1 MAITPQPLISIVIPV
16 YNGAEHFV
24 ECIESILAQTYQNWD
39 CTIIN
44 NCSTDPT
51 AEIARRYIAKDSR
64 IRLQENEK
72 FLRVI
77 PNHNVALRQISCASK
92 YCKMVFADDW
102 LFPRCLEEMV
112 SLAEEYPSA
121 GIVGAYGLQGHEVM
135 WVGLPYPSGLVS
147 GREVCRRLFL
157 EGLYVFG
164 TPNSLL
170 YRSDLVRSQDPF
182 YNESNLHADM
192 ESCVVLLKNCDFGF
206 VHQILTFKRVR
217 PGSIGKFTEEI
228 NTIIAGRLHD
238 LVVHGPDFLTQREF
252 EVSLSRSV
260 SEYYNFLAVSL
271 MRGRRDTK
279 FWDYHKRKLTEAGA
293 GFSRV
298 RLAGATFARLLRA
311 VLNPNETMDKLEKGK
326 SRENVDNY
334 LPIQDSKP
342 KIVPRQGDVTR

>member
-1 MAITPQPLISIVIPV
+1 MNLKSQPLVSIVVPV

-24 ECIESILAQTYQNWD
+24 ESIESILAQTYQNWD

-44 NCSTDPT
+44 NCSTDAT
-51 AEIARRYIAKDSR
+51 AEIASRYAAKDSR
-64 IRLQENEK
+64 IRVQENEK

-77 PNHNVALRQISCASK
+77 PNHNVALRQISSASK

-102 LFPRCLEEMV
+102 LFPRCIEEMV

-121 GIVGAYGLQGHEVM
+121 GIVGAYGLQGHEVV
-135 WVGLPYPSGLVS
+135 WAGLPYPSRLVS

-170 YRSDLVRSQDPF
+170 YRADLVRSHDPF

-192 ESCVVLLKNCDFGF
+192 ESCVVLLKDCDFGF
-206 VHQILTFKRVR
+206 VHQILAFKRVR
-217 PGSIGKFTEEI
+217 PGSVGKFTEEI

-238 LVVHGPDFLTQREF
+238 LVVHGPDFLTRQEF
-252 EVSLSRSV
+252 EVSLSRAV

-271 MRGRRDTK
+271 MRGRRDKK

-298 RLAGATFARLLRA
+298 RLLRATLARLLRA
-311 VLNPNETMDKLEKGK
+311 ILNPHETLDKLEKGK
-326 SRENVDNY
+326 GRVNVENH
-334 LPIQDSKP
+334 LPIPDTTQK
-342 KIVPRQGDVTR
+342 VAPRQGDITR